1 MKNKTV
7 GFFNSTID
15 WGGGEK
21 WHHDMALK
29 MYNEGY
35 KVVVFLNKNS
45 VLYQKLK
52 DTEIRLIFVNVN
64 NLSFVNVFEL
74 FRIKFLLELY
84 RVFFL
89 IINHPAD
96 LKFAGLASK
105 LAKVEHVIY
114 RRGSAI
120 PVKKSLSNRV
130 IFKKI
135 VTEIIANTEATKKT
149 INQNYNLFDENKIKV
164 IYNGICIDDFDR
176 TPDLFFEKDNSKIVI
191 GNIGRLVEQKAQY
204 LLLELANIL
213 KNKGLNFKIIIG
225 GKGKLESELLS
236 LREKYN
242 LIDEVEFYGFV
253 DNPKQFMSKI
263 DVFVLTSQWEGFG
276 YVLVEAMACEKPVL
290 AFDLS
295 SNPEI
300 IDDEITGYLIPNK
313 DLNILAERI
322 IFFAS
327 NRKKMSELG
336 KNGRKK
342 IEQKFA
348 FKIAY
353 STFIEYLTSLS

>member
-1 MKNKTV
+1 MKSKTV
-7 GFFNSTID
+7 VFFNSTIE

-29 MYNEGY
+29 MYSEGY
-35 KVVVFLNKNS
+35 KVVVFLNKKS
-45 VLYQKLK
+45 ALFQKLK
-52 DTEIRLIFVNVN
+52 DSGIKLVFVDVN
-64 NLSFVNVFEL
+64 NLSFINVFKLFKIKSLFEL
-74 FRIKFLLELY
+74 HKVY
-84 RVFFL
+84 FL
-89 IINHPAD
+89 IINHPSD
-96 LKFAGLASK
+96 LKLAGLASK
-105 LAKVEHVIY
+105 FSKVEHVIY

-120 PVKKSLSNRV
+120 PVRNSFSNKFIFKSL
-130 IFKKI
+130 

-149 INQNYNLFDENKIKV
+149 INQNTNLFPENKIKV
-164 IYNGICIDDFDR
+164 IYNGICIDDFDKIQVSHI
-176 TPDLFFEKDNSKIVI
+176 DKDNSKIVI

-204 LLLELANIL
+204 LLIELANKL
-213 KNKGLNFKIIIG
+213 KNNGLNFKVIIG
-225 GKGKLESELLS
+225 GKGKLENELLL

-242 LIDEVEFYGFV
+242 LTQEVKFFGFV
-253 DNPKQFMSKI
+253 DNPKEFMSEI

-276 YVLVEAMACEKPVL
+276 YVLVEAMAFEKPVL

-300 IDDEITGYLIPNK
+300 IDDEKTGYLVPNN
-313 DLNILAERI
+313 DLNYLADKI
-322 IFFAS
+322 MFLSS

-336 KNGRKK
+336 KNGREK

-353 STFIEYLTSLS
+353 SSFINYLISLG